1 MTLRQ
6 VNKDQRVRVRCT
18 VNGVKRL
25 GYAEPRTLLSDF
37 LRHELGLYGTHV
49 GCEHGVCGACTI
61 IMDGLLAR
69 SCSTLAVQTEGSE
82 ITTVEGLSED
92 VNLDL
97 LRELFS
103 KNGALQ
109 CGFCTPGMI
118 MQAIELVESAPDLDN
133 DKIREGLK
141 GNICRCTGYQNIVKA
156 IQMVA
161 DTK

>member
-6 VNKDQRVRVRCT
+6 VNKDQRVRVSCT

-49 GCEHGVCGACTI
+49 GCEHGGWGACTI
-61 IMDGLLAR
+61 IMYVLLAR

-109 CGFCTPGMI
+109 CGFC
-118 MQAIELVESAPDLDN
+118 
-133 DKIREGLK
+133 
-141 GNICRCTGYQNIVKA
+141 
-156 IQMVA
+156 
-161 DTK
+161 